1 MWKKDVSLDIL
12 KYSENQISAV
22 LIESDS
28 FQWVLTGFYGWPE
41 TQDRYKSW
49 ALLNHISS
57 LMDGA
62 WMCIGDFN
70 EMLSSSE
77 KLSH

>member
-41 TQDRYKSW
+41 TQDRYKS
-49 ALLNHISS
+49 
-57 LMDGA
+57 
-62 WMCIGDFN
+62 
-70 EMLSSSE
+70 
-77 KLSH
+77 